1 MSRKLFFS
9 FLSRW
14 PLHFNCQL
22 YLSVF
27 IRLFTKKKGILNLF
41 TLMRNPS
48 FATVYYNIDMYVN

>member
-41 TLMRNPS
+41 TL
-48 FATVYYNIDMYVN
+48 YYNIDMYVN